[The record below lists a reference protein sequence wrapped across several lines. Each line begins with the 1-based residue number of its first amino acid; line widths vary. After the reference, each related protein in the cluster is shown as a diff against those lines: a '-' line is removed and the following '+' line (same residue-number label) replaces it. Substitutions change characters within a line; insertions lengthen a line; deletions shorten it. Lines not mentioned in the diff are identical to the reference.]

1 MAAGEGLK
9 GTRLGLLHRLAVW
22 HAGVFG
28 ELGSRV
34 AQLRLASGAL
44 AARSRV
50 KRVWWVT
57 LGQPPLGGWLLCEAQ
72 CSLVS
77 TAHEQVVF
85 SKVALELCNAV
96 LVIDLSKSHR
106 GSAGEEEESHVIMP
120 LAAPLMR
127 SCK

>member
-1 MAAGEGLK
+1 VAAGEGLK

-72 CSLVS
+72 CSLLS
-77 TAHEQVVF
+77 TVHDKWCKIKWHWSSAHAYTMW
-85 SKVALELCNAV
+85 S
-96 LVIDLSKSHR
+96 LS
-106 GSAGEEEESHVIMP
+106 
-120 LAAPLMR
+120 
-127 SCK
+127 